1 MTSTQQRVSA
11 AEWQVRQDLAAAYRL
26 AAIHRMTDHIYT
38 HFSARVPGEEG
49 QFLLNAYGLAFDE
62 VTASNLVKVDQ
73 DGNILLDAT
82 GLGINPAGFVIHS
95 AVHAVRHDA
104 ACVMHTHTAAGIAVS
119 AQQAGLLMLSQ
130 HAMRFHGKL
139 SYHDYEGVVLDA
151 DEKVRIVAN
160 LGANKAMVLR
170 NHGLLVCGD
179 SVPDAFDEL
188 YYLERACQA
197 QIAAQAGGQALWIAS
212 DAVASKVAAQFD
224 LPHRPSRAKQWPP
237 LIRMLQRVQP
247 GYQD

>member
-1 MTSTQQRVSA
+1 MSTTQQQVSA

-38 HFSARVPGEEG
+38 HFSARVPEEADH
-49 QFLLNAYGLAFDE
+49 FLLNAYGLAFDE
-62 VTASNLVKVDQ
+62 ITASNLVKVDLR
-73 DGNILLDAT
+73 GSIVLDAT

-95 AVHAVRHDA
+95 AVHAARHDA
-104 ACVMHTHTAAGIAVS
+104 ACVMHTHTAAGIGVS
-119 AQQAGLLMLSQ
+119 AQQAGLLMISQ

-139 SYHDYEGVVLDA
+139 SYHDYEGVVL
-151 DEKVRIVAN
+151 ECGEQGRIVAN
-160 LGANKAMVLR
+160 LGRNKAMILR

-179 SVPDAFDEL
+179 SVADAFDEL

-197 QIAAQAGGQALWIAS
+197 QIAAQAGGQALCVAS
-212 DAVASKVAAQFD
+212 DEVAAKVAAQFD
-224 LPHRPSRAKQWPP
+224 LPHRPSRSKQWPP

-247 GYQD
+247 AYQD